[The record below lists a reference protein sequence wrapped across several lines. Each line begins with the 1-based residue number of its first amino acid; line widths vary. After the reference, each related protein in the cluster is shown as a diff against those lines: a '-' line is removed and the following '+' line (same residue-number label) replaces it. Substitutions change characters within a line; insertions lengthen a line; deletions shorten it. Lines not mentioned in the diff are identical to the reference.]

1 MPITKLVDVES
12 SLLEE
17 EKKLKVKSKEDIT
30 SYTSPN
36 EVALYSSNKGY
47 KGKAKYDSSIICDFC
62 HKPGH
67 IERECFSRKKAQKA
81 YIMHEEYG
89 EQSEDHGEPKE
100 DHNGHDEALSMQC
113 NHLF

>member
-47 KGKAKYDSSIICDFC
+47 KGKAKYNSSII
-62 HKPGH
+62 
-67 IERECFSRKKAQKA
+67 
-81 YIMHEEYG
+81 
-89 EQSEDHGEPKE
+89 
-100 DHNGHDEALSMQC
+100 
-113 NHLF
+113 